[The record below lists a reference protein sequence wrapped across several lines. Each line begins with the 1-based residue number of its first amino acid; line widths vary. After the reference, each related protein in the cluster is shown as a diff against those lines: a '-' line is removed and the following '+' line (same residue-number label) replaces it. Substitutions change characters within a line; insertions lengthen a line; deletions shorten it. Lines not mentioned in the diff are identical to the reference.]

1 MIPPR
6 YTWIPG
12 LMPDSIPIRQI
23 HGFCFDD
30 YGRVLLREMRDRCEL
45 PGCAPDPAVDDVHKT
60 LMRGCQEQW
69 RISITEPIYLGY
81 QRVDESNGT
90 PPYAELRMAAHV
102 TAFHPLDANTSANP
116 RYQRLLSPISNVPA
130 VLHWGVEGLLQATA
144 AAIAA
149 MDLLQLDLSGNHDE
163 VYRD

>member
-1 MIPPR
+1 
-6 YTWIPG
+6 
-12 LMPDSIPIRQI
+12 MPDSIPIRRVS
-23 HGFCFDD
+23 GFCFDD
-30 YGRVLLREMRDRCEL
+30 SGRVLLREMTDRCEL
-45 PGCAPDPAVDDVHKT
+45 PGCAPDPAVGDADKA
-60 LMRGCQEQW
+60 LMRGCREQW

-81 QRVDESNGT
+81 QRVDERNGT

-102 TAFHPLDANTSANP
+102 TAFHPLDADASTSP
-116 RYQRLLSPISNVPA
+116 RYRRLLSPISNVPA

-163 VYRD
+163 AYRD